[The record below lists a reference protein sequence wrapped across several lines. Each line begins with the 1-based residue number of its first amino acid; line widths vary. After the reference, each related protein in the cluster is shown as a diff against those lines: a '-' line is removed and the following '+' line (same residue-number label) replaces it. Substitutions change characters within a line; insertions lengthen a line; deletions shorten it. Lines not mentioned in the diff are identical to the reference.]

1 MVGDLESKLSMSN
14 RCLEAS
20 LNKEKEQQGLMLQLQ
35 LQQDRLLMANNN
47 NNNNKNKQQTSD
59 ESSTSGKLTSNDSGV
74 GKLSTASSSTQSQ
87 MTMPPKQPLPRAKTA
102 PQTTGLLSTGEK
114 EKLSIQQQQQ
124 QLQQQ
129 LYQQQLQ
136 PSNKRNQRAAAYSSP
151 ALFTLEKFM
160 QSFRARSQLLTE
172 TLEEND
178 CVLQNRRLVKNEEE
192 DDDDLFSGGGGDE
205 GIVDND
211 LIRVEGEGDNFD
223 EDNDNGYSE

>member
-14 RCLEAS
+14 RCLESS
-20 LNKEKEQQGLMLQLQ
+20 LNKEKEQQELMLQLQ
-35 LQQDRLLMANNN
+35 LQLDRLLMANNN
-47 NNNNKNKQQTSD
+47 NNINKNKQQTSD

-74 GKLSTASSSTQSQ
+74 GKLSTASSSTHSQ

-102 PQTTGLLSTGEK
+102 PQTTSLLSTGEK

-124 QLQQQ
+124 LQQQ

-136 PSNKRNQRAAAYSSP
+136 PNNKRNQRAAAYSSP

-178 CVLQNRRLVKNEEE
+178 CVLQNRRLVKGKEE
-192 DDDDLFSGGGGDE
+192 DEDDLFSGGGGDE
-205 GIVDND
+205 GIVAND
-211 LIRVEGEGDNFD
+211 LIRVEGEGENFD
-223 EDNDNGYSE
+223 EDNENGYSE